1 MKRRTILIPV
11 LLSLSSL
18 AALPGCSDQLTGT
31 PPPPFV
37 LEPEKKPA
45 ELFGYEPEYTRN
57 IPGFDRHNRPY
68 IRSRST
74 HIHETAYIHTLRG
87 GEWVEKDLIGPLKEA
102 YPNFRET
109 VYAGGLVEPRVI
121 FDEQDRSYTFL
132 VIRLEDGSRPHVLLY
147 STDYW
152 ETVSTVELPANSRP
166 VEHRA
171 GHNDIPGPPFF
182 MVRERYDDHPDRWA
196 RLHNLYVFQP
206 YWEDDQVVVPEPVK
220 VSDMLVALGQHSGG
234 SPFAA
239 TRDGRTHFFW
249 AEVTDEENAV
259 ESPTFGA
266 TYDHATR
273 EVSRPVFVAP
283 NRPAN
288 NSHNMPGVVFDS
300 EGYLHV
306 VTGAHHGQS
315 FYYARSLEPNSIE
328 DGWTDPEPVLADGWI
343 AVSGEERGGQTYV
356 SLVCDPDD
364 TLHLVF
370 RHWRRGIA
378 DYPHLAD
385 AERDQFAGLSY
396 QRKRKGEPWS
406 EAQLLVVPER
416 AIYSIFNQRLAVDRQ
431 GSLYLS
437 FSHLDRTLREISDQ
451 HRFYS
456 RMVLVS
462 PDGGDTWKPAETGHF
477 NESLPGD

>member
-1 MKRRTILIPV
+1 MNPRSALFSALCIV
-11 LLSLSSL
+11 ALSSL
-18 AALPGCSDQLTGT
+18 AGCAEAVTGN
-31 PPPPFV
+31 PSPPFV

-45 ELFGYEPEYTRN
+45 ELFGYHPDYTRN
-57 IPGFDRHNRPY
+57 IPGFDSENRPY

-74 HIHETAYIHTLRG
+74 HIHETEFIHTLRD
-87 GEWVEKDLIGPLKEA
+87 GEWVERDLIGPLKEA
-102 YPNFRET
+102 YPDFRET
-109 VYAGGLVEPRVI
+109 VYAGGLVEPRVT
-121 FDEQDRSYTFL
+121 FDDEDRSYTFV
-132 VIRLEDGSRPHVLLY
+132 VIRLEDGSRPHLLLY

-152 ETVSTVELPANSRP
+152 KTVSMVELPANTRP

-171 GHNDIPGPPFF
+171 GHNELPGPPFL

-196 RLHNLYVFQP
+196 RLHNLYVLQP
-206 YWEDDQVVVPEPVK
+206 YWDGDEIVVPEPVM

-239 TRDGRTHFFW
+239 TRNGKTHFFW
-249 AEVTDEENAV
+249 AEVTGEEDAE

-266 TYDHATR
+266 TYDHDTG
-273 EVSRPVFVAP
+273 EVSEPVFVAP

-315 FYYARSLEPNSIE
+315 FYYSRSLEANTI
-328 DGWTDPEPVLADGWI
+328 DAGWTDPVPVLADGWI

-364 TLHLVF
+364 TLQLVF
-370 RHWRRGIA
+370 RHWRTGIE

-385 AERDQFAGLSY
+385 AERDQFAGLAY
-396 QRKRKGEPWS
+396 QRKRKGEDWS
-406 EAQLLVVPER
+406 EETLLVVPER
-416 AIYSIFNQRLAVDRQ
+416 AIYSIFNQRLAVDRT
-431 GSLYLS
+431 GRLYLS
-437 FSHLDRTLREISDQ
+437 FSYLDRTLREISNE

-462 PDGGDTWKPAETGHF
+462 PDGGESWMPAETRHF
-477 NESLPGD
+477 E